1 MPPSPVWRHVLH
13 LPSPGLVS
21 CRCRPL
27 SLSVKLKQPWP
38 VLDHVS
44 LVFGMPSARRLSYK
58 ALHDAAAGADTMA
71 KKLSI
76 SSVSWIDQKPL
87 PKVGFWMVIGAA
99 TSWPKRVIM
108 GLVGTSNPAP
118 PSRIEN
124 IQTFARGKQYR
135 ALISCTVEIE
145 PNVRALDVTL
155 DPGYTPPFDKSKI
168 DSSLRS
174 VAPIP
179 DDPDFHAGEASPI
192 SAVRVGKLHPCSSLI
207 VKSGQK
213 VLVSALI
220 KFRAGKHTDDIGIEK
235 ANAPAHVPW
244 VWSEFALVCQ
254 GSTYHLLCNGSKFP
268 SHVWFVNGESIATIL
283 QAEISVSEHDPILNA
298 GQPAK
303 YKQTD
308 SSIDK
313 SSGNVGTHADAI
325 GPASQLDIELKP
337 VP

>member
-1 MPPSPVWRHVLH
+1 MPTAP
-13 LPSPGLVS
+13 
-21 CRCRPL
+21 
-27 SLSVKLKQPWP
+27 
-38 VLDHVS
+38 
-44 LVFGMPSARRLSYK
+44 RLSYK
-58 ALHDAAAGADTMA
+58 ALHDATTGAEFMP
-71 KKLSI
+71 KKFSI

-87 PKVGFWMVIGAA
+87 PKVGFWMVVGAA

-108 GLVGTSNPAP
+108 GLVGTSNPTP

-124 IQTFARGKQYR
+124 VQTFVRSKQYR
-135 ALISCTVEIE
+135 ALISCTVEME
-145 PNVRALDVTL
+145 PSVRALEVTL

-192 SAVRVGKLHPCSSLI
+192 SAVCVGKLHPCSSLI

-213 VLVSALI
+213 VLASALI

-244 VWSEFALVCQ
+244 VWSEFALVSQ
-254 GSTYHLLCNGSKFP
+254 GSTYRLLCNGSKFP
-268 SHVWFVNGESIATIL
+268 SHVWFVNGKSVATIV
-283 QAEISVSEHDPILNA
+283 QANISVSEHDPILNT
-298 GQPAK
+298 GQPANK
-303 YKQTD
+303 KQTD
-308 SSIDK
+308 ASTDK
-313 SSGNVGTHADAI
+313 SSGNVGAHADSI
-325 GPASQLDIELKP
+325 GPAGQLDIELKV